1 MLEKFNQ
8 LSIDLTKKMDKQEK
22 KKFGIYFT
30 PQTIIEDCIDF
41 LQPYFA
47 HIQKVL
53 EPSCGSGEFIETLI
67 KKYDSDIQITGI
79 EYNKTIFDQLGHL
92 EFYENI
98 ELIHAD
104 FLNHQTHNYDLII
117 GNPPYFFLPKK
128 DVETKYHNHFDG
140 RPNIFILFILKSL
153 ELLSENG
160 ILCFVLPRNF
170 LTCLYYDK
178 TRRLISE
185 TCNILNIVHYD
196 NTSFLETAQETIVLI
211 LQKGKTNENNDFV
224 CKIHDYT
231 IFGIPEHLNKIK
243 TLTHGSTTLKQLNC
257 NVSIGNIVWN
267 QQKSILT
274 TDETKTRLIYSSDIK
289 DGLLIKQKYKNS
301 SKLNYIDKP
310 GIFGQLLVINRG
322 YGVGNYKMDYCLID
336 GDFEYL
342 VENHL
347 ICIKA
352 PENEMYQKIIDS
364 LNNEKT
370 KEFICLYFGNN
381 AINKTELWEI
391 LPVYF

>member
-1 MLEKFNQ
+1 MVENFNQ
-8 LSIDLTKKMDKQEK
+8 LSIDLTKNMNKQEK

-30 PQTIIEDCIDF
+30 PQTIIEDCFDF
-41 LQPYFA
+41 LQPYFL

-67 KKYDSDIQITGI
+67 KNYDSNIQITGI
-79 EYNKTIFDQLGHL
+79 EYNQIIFDQLSHL

-98 ELIHAD
+98 QLIHDD
-104 FLNHQTHNYDLII
+104 FLNHQADNYDLII
-117 GNPPYFFLPKK
+117 GNPPYFVIPKK
-128 DVETKYHNHFDG
+128 DVESKYHTYFDG

-224 CKIHDYT
+224 CKIQDYT
-231 IFGIPEHLNKIK
+231 IFGIPEHLNKIR
-243 TLTHGSTTLKQLNC
+243 TLIHNTTTLKEQKC
-257 NVSIGNIVWN
+257 SVTIGNVVWN
-267 QQKSILT
+267 QQKNILT

-289 DGLLIKQKYKNS
+289 DGTLIKQKYKNP
-301 SKLNYIDKP
+301 SKLNHIDKP
-310 GIFGQLLVINRG
+310 GILGQLLVINRG
-322 YGVGNYKMDYCLID
+322 YGVGNYKMDYCLIN
-336 GDFEYL
+336 GNFEYL
-342 VENHL
+342 IENHL

-352 PENEMYQKIIDS
+352 PKNEMYQKIIES

-381 AINKTELWEI
+381 AINKTELLEI
-391 LPVYF
+391 LPLYL

>member
-30 PQTIIEDCIDF
+30 PQTIIEDCFDF

-67 KKYDSDIQITGI
+67 KEYDSDIQITGI

-98 ELIHAD
+98 ELIHGD

-140 RPNIFILFILKSL
+140 RPNIFILIILKSL

-170 LTCLYYDK
+170 LNCLYYDK

-224 CKIHDYT
+224 RKIHDYT

-243 TLTHGSTTLKQLNC
+243 TLTHGSTTLKELNC

-301 SKLNYIDKP
+301 CKLNYIDKP

-352 PENEMYQKIIDS
+352 PENEMYQKIIGS

-370 KEFICLYFGNN
+370 KEFIHLYFGNN
-381 AINKTELWEI
+381 AINKTELLEI
-391 LPVYF
+391 LPLYF